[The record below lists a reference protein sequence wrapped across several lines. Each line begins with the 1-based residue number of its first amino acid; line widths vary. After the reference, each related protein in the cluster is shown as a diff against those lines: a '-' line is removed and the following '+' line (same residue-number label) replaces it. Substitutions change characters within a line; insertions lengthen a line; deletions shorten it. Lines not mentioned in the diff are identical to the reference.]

1 MAGAKVDVGA
11 AEGASVSVVVGGLAS
26 VLLVV
31 GDVAVDEAGR
41 TLVGVAV
48 AAGWPCEEQAV
59 VSSVISTSTATTPR
73 GRESGLVDNTLEVFQ
88 MPSLAR

>member
-1 MAGAKVDVGA
+1 MAGAKVEVGA
-11 AEGASVSVVVGGLAS
+11 AAGGTVSVVVGGLAS

>member
-48 AAGWPCEEQAV
+48 AAGWPCEEQAL
-59 VSSVISTSTATTPR
+59 ATTNATR
-73 GRESGLVDNTLEVFQ
+73 TVRQQ
-88 MPSLAR
+88 MALSVVRAATVED